1 MAVASGA
8 GPRQVRHVITI
19 EGELTM
25 RTLRTVLAAL
35 IAALLV
41 VGALSTSAGAGSL
54 PKRIIDEVPPK
65 TKQVSYNAFKLKGTV
80 MEPQLD
86 GTLLPYAEQKVKI
99 LKKKCGTC
107 KWKTVK
113 KVKTNDSGVF
123 KTRIYA
129 PDKGRWK
136 WRSKVD
142 HSNGFGNTKG
152 KVWTLYFD

>member
-1 MAVASGA
+1 
-8 GPRQVRHVITI
+8 
-19 EGELTM
+19 M

-35 IAALLV
+35 LAALLV
-41 VGALSTSAGAGSL
+41 AGVLSASASAGSQ
-54 PKRIIDEVPPK
+54 PKRIIDEIPPD

-86 GTLLPYAEQKVKI
+86 GTLLPYANQQVKI

-113 KVKTNDSGVF
+113 KIKTNDSGVF

-129 PDKGRWK
+129 PERGRWK

-142 HSNGFGNTKG
+142 HSNGYGNTKG
-152 KVWTLYFD
+152 EVWTLYFD

>member
-1 MAVASGA
+1 
-8 GPRQVRHVITI
+8 
-19 EGELTM
+19 M
-25 RTLRTVLAAL
+25 RKFRTVLAAFV
-35 IAALLV
+35 AALLV
-41 VGALSTSAGAGSL
+41 IPAFAMSADAGSL
-54 PKRIIDEVPPK
+54 PKRIIDEVNPD

-80 MEPQLD
+80 MEPQID
-86 GTLLPYAEQKVKI
+86 GTMLPYANGKVKI
-99 LKKKCGTC
+99 LKKKCGSC

-113 KVKTNDSGVF
+113 KIKTDSSGKF

-152 KVWTLYFD
+152 TVWTLFFR